1 MESAYDRER
10 SLLTPE
16 QYFLMLMYNANSLF
30 QQQQYRRADLVY
42 RSALQARKSL
52 SKTKPGTVFCNNY
65 ENLTEMFSD
74 HEIRY
79 KLAVCMEITKNHAE
93 AVTMLQSISNKQR
106 TPKVNMLLGKL
117 SHMLGKDA
125 NAISAYKMVLRETP
139 LNLEI
144 IKMLLMLGVTASE
157 IDIIIGECEFEMCRI
172 AIKCHQLNDFFLIV
186 CHL

>member
-16 QYFLMLMYNANSLF
+16 QYFLMLMYNGNSLF

-52 SKTKPGTVFCNNY
+52 TKTKPGTVFSNNY
-65 ENLTEMFSD
+65 ENLADMFPD

-79 KLAVCMEITKNHAE
+79 KLALCMEITKNHAE
-93 AVTMLQSISNKQR
+93 AATMLQSISNKQR

-117 SHMLGKDA
+117 SQMLGKDA
-125 NAISAYKMVLRETP
+125 NAISAYKMVLREMP
-139 LNLEI
+139 MNLEAM
-144 IKMLLMLGVTASE
+144 KMLLMLGVTALE
-157 IDIIIGECEFEMCRI
+157 IDIIITECEYELLPILFW
-172 AIKCHQLNDFFLIV
+172 
-186 CHL
+186 